1 MPKASITANHCI
13 EKSSV
18 SKPLLSPKSLG
29 LASSSTSKFEYLNS
43 QSETLDCGFCTEAE
57 LIERKHE
64 LCLLSCISRYAN
76 LRIPQQSTKKR
87 MFEMS
92 GV

>member
-57 LIERKHE
+57 LIESMSFVFSAAFLGMQISE
-64 LCLLSCISRYAN
+64 CLNKAQKSACL
-76 LRIPQQSTKKR
+76 K
-87 MFEMS
+87 
-92 GV
+92 